1 MYLTKAQIRALWF
14 VIVVMTAAIFYQY
27 IKYYTL
33 SNEPYDF
40 SAFDSLF
47 QARKDS
53 IFSQL
58 SSPDTLTP
66 QRFQQQST
74 RNNETVVIQQFPI
87 NINKANLEE
96 LQVLPKIGPAMA
108 KRIIDYRQ
116 ANGPFSNTS
125 EIMDVKGIGKK
136 TYLKLQDLISV
147 K

>member
-1 MYLTKAQIRALWF
+1 VYLTKAQIRALWF

-27 IKYYTL
+27 VKYYTL

-108 KRIIDYRQ
+108 KRIVEFRQ
-116 ANGPFSNTS
+116 ANGPFKNTS
-125 EIMDVKGIGKK
+125 EIMNVKGIGKK
-136 TYLKLQDLISV
+136 TYLKLKDLISV

>member
-1 MYLTKAQIRALWF
+1 VYLTKAQIRALWF
-14 VIVVMTAAIFYQY
+14 VIGVLTAAIFYQY
-27 IKYYTL
+27 VKYYTL

-47 QARKDS
+47 QVRKDS

-66 QRFQQQST
+66 QRLQQQHT
-74 RNNETVVIQQFPI
+74 RSSETVVIQQFPI
-87 NINKANLEE
+87 NINNANLEE

-116 ANGPFSNTS
+116 ANGAFKSTS
-125 EIMDVKGIGKK
+125 EIKNVKGIGEK

>member
-14 VIVVMTAAIFYQY
+14 VIGVMTAAIFYQY
-27 IKYYTL
+27 VKYYTL

-40 SAFDSLF
+40 SEFDSLF
-47 QARKDS
+47 QVRKDS
-53 IFSQL
+53 ILGQL

-66 QRFQQQST
+66 QRYQQQLTS
-74 RNNETVVIQQFPI
+74 NNETVVIQQFPI
-87 NINKANLEE
+87 NINNASLEE

-116 ANGPFSNTS
+116 ANGPFTNIS
-125 EIMDVKGIGKK
+125 EIMNVKGIGKK

>member
-27 IKYYTL
+27 VKYYTL

-108 KRIIDYRQ
+108 KRIVEFRQ
-116 ANGPFSNTS
+116 ANGPFKNTS
-125 EIMDVKGIGKK
+125 EIMNVKGIGKK
-136 TYLKLQDLISV
+136 TYQKLKDLISV